1 MQAIKKSIYELK
13 QALRSWNIYFNEI
26 IKQFDFIKNKD
37 ENCVYKKV
45 SGSEVVFL
53 IWYVNNILL
62 IENDIYLL

>member
-1 MQAIKKSIYELK
+1 M
-13 QALRSWNIYFNEI
+13 
-26 IKQFDFIKNKD
+26 D

-53 IWYVNNILL
+53 IWYILL